1 MNSTVRMQTDAE
13 AVHAD
18 VPVWEL
24 YSKCVHCGLCLN
36 NCPTYRVL
44 GTEMDSP
51 RGRIHQMAQVAE
63 GKLEIGASYVEHI
76 DRCLG
81 CLACETACPSGV
93 QYGHLVE
100 RARAQIEHTYK
111 RGSLATWLRDHF
123 FTKVLANRRS
133 LATQSAW
140 LRMYQRSGLQSFV
153 RATGLL
159 HLLGL
164 DEIEALSPEVDERF
178 FFSEFGRTFPASGER
193 RGRVLFHAGCIACT
207 TFSALNHATV
217 RLLNKQGVEVHVPEA
232 QGCCGALSAHAGYR
246 DAARAMARKN
256 VDALLTMA
264 QGYDAIITN
273 AAGCGAHL
281 KNYSDLLSDAEY
293 AARAHEFSAKVK
305 DVNEYLAALGLREPV
320 RRLELR
326 VAYQDPCHL
335 LHAQKIQSAPRVLLK
350 AVGATLVDLPHAD
363 QCCGS
368 AGSYNITQNDLS
380 MKVLAAKV
388 EDVKSVAERVDVIAT
403 ANVGCQLQLR
413 AGLKQNGMDLPV
425 KHVVELLD
433 ECY

>member
-1 MNSTVRMQTDAE
+1 MQIQPLSAPNDIDESTWD
-13 AVHAD
+13 
-18 VPVWEL
+18 L

-63 GKLEIGASYVEHI
+63 GKLAIGEDYIKHI

-93 QYGHLVE
+93 QYGHLIE
-100 RARAQIEHTYK
+100 RARAQIEGTKPRSWFATQLRDYFFGRLLADYK
-111 RGSLATWLRDHF
+111 ALARMSEWLR
-123 FTKVLANRRS
+123 L
-133 LATQSAW
+133 
-140 LRMYQRSGLQSFV
+140 YQKTGMQSFV

-159 HLLGL
+159 TLAGIA
-164 DEIEALSPEVDERF
+164 DIEALSPTVDDSF
-178 FFSEFGRTFPASGER
+178 YFAEFGKTYAAEGEQ

-207 TFSALNHATV
+207 TFSSLNHATV
-217 RLLNKQGVEVHVPEA
+217 RLLVKNGVEVHIPAA
-232 QGCCGALSAHAGYR
+232 QGCCGALSAHGGYR
-246 DAARAMARKN
+246 DTARAMARKN
-256 VDALLTMA
+256 IEVFMA
-264 QGYDAIITN
+264 MEESYDAIVTN

-281 KNYSDLLSDAEY
+281 KNYADLFQNDTSM
-293 AARAHEFSAKVK
+293 HERTGQFSAKVK
-305 DVNEYLAALGLREPV
+305 DISEYLHMLGLRMPTKKTD
-320 RRLELR
+320 LR

-335 LHAQKIQSAPRVLLK
+335 LHAQKIKAAPRELLK
-350 AVGATLVDLPHAD
+350 AVGAILVDLPHAD

-368 AGSYNITQNDLS
+368 AGSYNITENELS
-380 MKVLAAKV
+380 KKVLAAKM
-388 EDVKSVAERVDVIAT
+388 DDIATIADRADVIAT

-413 AGLKQNGMDLPV
+413 AGVAQRSMKLPV
-425 KHVVELLD
+425 KHVVELMN